1 MRSLDFILKSA
12 QNTLIAQ
19 RSKKRV
25 LYPSTERY
33 HHTGTHDRHRCT
45 LNTEWLDSQ
54 LVCFLWTLRKT
65 LFEGKSENN
74 IESTMR
80 TDVSLS
86 RLCGFLFSLFS
97 CSLGGS
103 TFIRVVVQRSL
114 PLFHTQLLIDSFS
127 MPETKS
133 ERFKCLSI
141 FFPSSCVFG
150 RDQNVNIF
158 FLCKMP
164 QLWNNFSLWL
174 FLCELTS
181 CPLIALYGRDTL
193 HLRYLPQI
201 HMFNGPV
208 VQSYSTRMAAMFG
221 ENSYFID
228 SPTEKIPPTRGI
240 SEKHTPHQTTTRWW
254 AVDADERRERMN
266 ITFFS
271 AFFLFSKFHSCT
283 NRKNNI
289 STKTQLLLFFVSTPQ
304 YSSTEKGYYRP
315 RPRVRERRY
324 TAAGRRLKWKN

>member
-1 MRSLDFILKSA
+1 MRSLDFILNQHKKLWLH
-12 QNTLIAQ
+12 ND
-19 RSKKRV
+19 RKKRV

-33 HHTGTHDRHRCT
+33 HHTDTHDRHRCT

-103 TFIRVVVQRSL
+103 THLFKSL
-114 PLFHTQLLIDSFS
+114 CNAL
-127 MPETKS
+127 
-133 ERFKCLSI
+133 CLSLTHNSSLTHFPCRRLSLSGSNVSQY
-141 FFPSSCVFG
+141 FFLFLFVFG
-150 RDQNVNIF
+150 RDQNVNI

-174 FLCELTS
+174 FWCELTS
-181 CPLIALYGRDTL
+181 CPLIALYGHDTL
-193 HLRYLPQI
+193 HLWYLPQI
-201 HMFNGPV
+201 HMLNGPV

-221 ENSYFID
+221 ENFYFID
-228 SPTEKIPPTRGI
+228 SPTEKIP
-240 SEKHTPHQTTTRWW
+240 S
-254 AVDADERRERMN
+254 D
-266 ITFFS
+266 
-271 AFFLFSKFHSCT
+271 
-283 NRKNNI
+283 
-289 STKTQLLLFFVSTPQ
+289 
-304 YSSTEKGYYRP
+304 
-315 RPRVRERRY
+315 
-324 TAAGRRLKWKN
+324 